1 MSQRDDLKSV
11 HQPTMLSQ
19 TVPKNAAKR
28 LLIIDAMNVM
38 HMRMKTNNNSQSQ
51 KQLDCFSILPI
62 MRYFV
67 RRGHAVEVVMPE
79 FCIYKKCFKN
89 FYIWKDLN
97 ALKLL
102 ILVPYMM
109 HDDLV
114 ALTVAR
120 DACGSVITQDKFRDH
135 LACFPQLR
143 QVRSRNIK
151 LAFMNDVEK
160 PVFFTNAKGDKY
172 YKGHF
177 MCMNYTFEQF
187 YSLPEDGD
195 YDLVKEEKWSENRR
209 KDVLKCIDK
218 IYGLAEAQYMLAE
231 VEQLPKCNNL
241 VNMSSSTDIYEKIVK
256 DGKEQEGI
264 AKNEN
269 MKALLCW
276 RNTAEKQELKYQL
289 QERCNGAHQRYINF
303 NFTEDS
309 LPICES
315 SSLRTFQGESW
326 KDDTSKSISIVIEEN
341 SACKGSITETI
352 NLLSTEKSI
361 KHETEAKLFKND
373 KRAESKAFLWKT
385 LTDEVK
391 VEGKSFYE
399 FLSSFDG
406 ILEKEFVLNAY
417 YDQINNF
424 SPSKEKIINP
434 DEVCTIE
441 AISCNRI
448 VEDRFLGILR
458 KPLQIDMN
466 ITEATSTE
474 LCSLTSTS
482 CPMMDE
488 RSNRSFNETERILVR
503 FCSIIGAV
511 IKKIRDQPLLPYS
524 TVPDQ
529 SPAQPS
535 SRNS

>member
-51 KQLDCFSILPI
+51 KQLDCFSILLI

-231 VEQLPKCNNL
+231 GWQRARRNC
-241 VNMSSSTDIYEKIVK
+241 
-256 DGKEQEGI
+256 
-264 AKNEN
+264 KNEN

-315 SSLRTFQGESW
+315 SSLRTFQGENW

-458 KPLQIDMN
+458 KPLQIDMVIIFVDCAVLLN

-488 RSNRSFNETERILVR
+488 RSNRSFNETERIVNVYFEEMNDWKVR
-503 FCSIIGAV
+503 
-511 IKKIRDQPLLPYS
+511 
-524 TVPDQ
+524 
-529 SPAQPS
+529 S
-535 SRNS
+535 S